1 MKGHEIW
8 DTTSERKGVNPFTA
22 LTTLKVNAL
31 NPQSKRGKIVRL
43 DFNQQDRVGRLF
55 MGCTFRI

>member
-8 DTTSERKGVNPFTA
+8 ETTSERKGINPFTA

-31 NPQSKRGKIVRL
+31 NPQDKRKKIVRL
-43 DFNQQDRVGRLF
+43 DFNQQEIVDRLF